1 MTLITR
7 VSNVPVVNFTFRG
20 TMVTSITIDL
30 LLTRI
35 SNVLVVTFAFGF
47 TMATNI
53 TIDFLVT
60 VNTLIT
66 KYTNVPMVT
75 FSTSVTEVFTVY
87 CLLFL
92 RETFRGVSLCERTL
106 SHSFSKSNRP
116 TQH

>member
-1 MTLITR
+1 
-7 VSNVPVVNFTFRG
+7 
-20 TMVTSITIDL
+20 
-30 LLTRI
+30 
-35 SNVLVVTFAFGF
+35 
-47 TMATNI
+47 MATNI

-60 VNTLIT
+60 VITLIT

-75 FSTSVTEVFTVY
+75 FSANVTEVITGY
-87 CLLFL
+87 WSFL